1 MSLLHPFQE
10 YRFRKAFRRWASGK
24 SAAATR
30 ELQVLAASDSGA
42 ARFLP
47 LALAEG
53 GEPGK
58 GLEQARDLP
67 SFPPGFM
74 GVLFLWAGKPEEALE
89 TLGNLPHPNPLE
101 QAVLGQALLEGE
113 RLQEAAGTWAQGGP
127 ASWRVISPR
136 AMAALLEIHHR
147 KEPEELRKRLA
158 ADFRGEA
165 PPPGPSPFSR
175 LFLPLLD
182 LLRSALPALK
192 GDRFSLERIR
202 IQSLAS
208 RREWPEAIQRA
219 RRLRRE
225 FKDREEAADLLV
237 QVLFEAREDRALV
250 ELGGEG
256 PGRAALAGVAL
267 AGLGR
272 WEEAQTSFRKAL
284 EEDPEDLV
292 SAYGLACAL
301 ALQGRRDEAA
311 RAFLVVLAMEET
323 AFVEVLDR
331 EVRRFLEKEKAS

>member
-1 MSLLHPFQE
+1 MSLLRPFQE
-10 YRFRKAFRRWASGK
+10 YRFRKAFRLWASGK

-30 ELQVLAASDSGA
+30 GLQGLAASDPGA

-53 GEPGK
+53 GEPEK
-58 GLEQARDLP
+58 GLEKARDLRP
-67 SFPPGFM
+67 FPPGFM

-89 TLGNLPHPNPLE
+89 TLGNHPHPNPLE
-101 QAVLGQALLEGE
+101 QAVMGQALLEGE
-113 RLQEAAGTWAQGGP
+113 RLQEAAKAWESSGP
-127 ASWRVISPR
+127 GPWRALSPR
-136 AMAALLEIHHR
+136 AMAALLEVHHR

-192 GDRFSLERIR
+192 GDKFSLERIR
-202 IQSLAS
+202 VQSLAS

-256 PGRAALAGVAL
+256 PGRAALEGVAL
-267 AGLGR
+267 CCLGR
-272 WEEAQTSFRKAL
+272 WEEALPRLEKAL
-284 EEDPEDLV
+284 VEDPEDLI

-301 ALQGRRDEAA
+301 AIQGRRDEAA
-311 RAFLVVLAMEET
+311 RAFIQVLAMEET

-331 EVRRFLEKEKAS
+331 EARRFLEKEKVS

>member
-1 MSLLHPFQE
+1 MSLLRPLQE
-10 YRFRKAFRRWASGK
+10 YRFRKAFRDWASGK
-24 SAAATR
+24 SGPATL
-30 ELQVLAASDSGA
+30 ELRNLERIDPGA

-53 GEPGK
+53 GEPERA
-58 GLEQARDLP
+58 LERAREIHP
-67 SFPPGFM
+67 FPPGFRA
-74 GVLFLWAGKPEEALE
+74 VLLLWAGKPEEGVE
-89 TLGNLPHPNPLE
+89 TLEKLPHPNPLE
-101 QAVLGQALLEGE
+101 QAVLGQAFLEAGKLE
-113 RLQEAAGTWAQGGP
+113 EAARAWESCGP
-127 ASWRVISPR
+127 GPWRVVSPR
-136 AMAALLEIHHR
+136 AMAALLEVHHR
-147 KEPEELRKRLA
+147 KEPGELQERLT

-175 LFLPLLD
+175 LFRLLLD
-182 LLRSALPALK
+182 LPRSALPALE
-192 GDRFSLERIR
+192 GDKFALERIR
-202 IQSLAS
+202 VLSLAS
-208 RREWPEAIQRA
+208 RGDWPEAIQRA

-225 FKDREEAADLLV
+225 FKDREEATELLV

-272 WEEAQTSFRKAL
+272 WEEALSSFRKAL
-284 EEDPEDLV
+284 EEDPEDLI

-311 RAFLVVLAMEET
+311 RAFIRVLAMEET

-331 EVRRFLEKEKAS
+331 EARRFTGKEPGS